1 VTEHRP
7 VRVLAL
13 VKGLGPGGAERLLVS
28 AGAAHDT
35 TRTTMSAAY
44 VLPHKDHL
52 VDELRAHAIEVTCL
66 AGRRGLLDWRWP
78 IQLRRLVRRDDID
91 VVHLHSPA
99 VAAIARLAL
108 VGTGAVR
115 MSTEHNVWSSYGPA
129 TRVANA
135 LTAPLDRAR
144 LAVSNEV
151 RESTWRPWRRRVEVL
166 LHGVPLAQL
175 SQQDADRDAT
185 RAELGA
191 DDQDIVIGTIANLR
205 EGKDYPTLFAAA
217 ALALATEPRLRF
229 VAVGQ
234 GQLESDLRAE
244 LATFGLGERF
254 LMLGYRYDATRVLA
268 ACDLFTLTSV
278 HEGLPIALLEA
289 LALGLPSVVTAAG
302 GTVAVVTD
310 GREGV
315 LVPPSRPD
323 LLAAAYVSLARD
335 AERRDAMS
343 AAARRRALD
352 FDIERAARR
361 LEDLYEAVSR
371 PPRGRDRRRRTSGA

>member
-1 VTEHRP
+1 
-7 VRVLAL
+7 
-13 VKGLGPGGAERLLVS
+13 
-28 AGAAHDT
+28 
-35 TRTTMSAAY
+35 MSAAY

-52 VDELRAHAIEVTCL
+52 VGELRAHGIAATCL

-91 VVHLHSPA
+91 VVHVHSPA

-108 VGTGAVR
+108 VGTGVAR
-115 MSTEHNVWSSYGPA
+115 MSTEHNVWSSYDRA

-144 LAVSNEV
+144 LAVSDEV
-151 RESTWRPWRRRVEVL
+151 RASTWRPWRRRVEVL
-166 LHGVPLAQL
+166 LHGVPLAEIGRL
-175 SQQDADRDAT
+175 GAERAGA

-191 DDQDIVIGTIANLR
+191 DDQDIVVGTIANLR

-217 ALALATEPRLRF
+217 VLALSTEPRLRF

-234 GQLESDLRAE
+234 GQLDSALRAE
-244 LATFGLGERF
+244 LATLDLGERF
-254 LMLGYRYDATRVLA
+254 VMLGYRDDATRVLA

-289 LALGLPSVVTAAG
+289 LALGLPSVVTAVG
-302 GTVAVVTD
+302 GTVAVVTE
-310 GREGV
+310 GLEGV

-323 LLAAAYVSLARD
+323 LLAAAYVALARD
-335 AERRDAMS
+335 PERRTTMS
-343 AAARRRALD
+343 AAARLRAQD

-361 LEDLYEAVSR
+361 LAGVYEAVSE
-371 PPRGRDRRRRTSGA
+371 PPRGRARRRRASGA